1 MQYKTFFETP
11 AVEDF
16 LRLRKDSGLT
26 PRTKEAAE
34 SGLPNTKI
42 GVTVKYGDSVIGMGR
57 IIGDG
62 MCYQVVDIAVLPEH
76 QGKGI
81 GKKIMSAL
89 MTELK
94 NQAGTEVYVSLIADG
109 PAKILYEKFGFQD
122 VAPKSIGMSLWINS

>member
-11 AVEDF
+11 AVDDF

-81 GKKIMSAL
+81 GKK
-89 MTELK
+89 K
-94 NQAGTEVYVSLIADG
+94 
-109 PAKILYEKFGFQD
+109 
-122 VAPKSIGMSLWINS
+122 